1 MKPPALLSADH
12 VFSSET
18 ELSVGHFFRNMSWNR
33 GWSTSSRGSSS
44 WDKNNSSGWN
54 NRDWQQ
60 GTDHPSVTSPPSQ
73 SSVPSGNVSIP
84 SSFAPGW
91 ECYDS
96 NSVSN
101 KKFFRNIQSTP
112 WSTKSGLAGK
122 DIADLR
128 VTELT
133 RKGLDDF
140 SLRCLSNGEFQSLVF
155 VRSISEAVFVSNL
168 LRHIRQD
175 RIDLDAAA
183 ANMHGPALPE
193 QKESARFMQPLL
205 GEVVSTIK
213 SHAPAPAASSSQS
226 PESAELA
233 KAKRKLQE
241 AGIALTPEKKPRA
254 AQNSPSS
261 TGPSL
266 PTKGTK
272 TPSQKMLEELTA
284 PPSAVPGSISN
295 EAVEKWLK
303 KHQSQFRGKA
313 FKKHVA
319 DICPV
324 FQASEATKQDL
335 AETAVRYGLQ
345 KKHADRMSFHNL
357 STFIGACQFQ
367 AA

>member
-1 MKPPALLSADH
+1 MAGNREPTILPA
-12 VFSSET
+12 
-18 ELSVGHFFRNMSWNR
+18 
-33 GWSTSSRGSSS
+33 
-44 WDKNNSSGWN
+44 
-54 NRDWQQ
+54 
-60 GTDHPSVTSPPSQ
+60 TSPPSQ

-84 SSFAPGW
+84 SSFAPDW

-101 KKFFRNIQSTP
+101 KKFFRNIQLTP

-122 DIADLR
+122 DIANLR

-175 RIDLDAAA
+175 RIDLDAVA
-183 ANMHGPALPE
+183 ANMHGPAPPD
-193 QKESARFMQPLL
+193 KHNESARFMQPLL
-205 GEVVSTIK
+205 GEVVSTIR
-213 SHAPAPAASSSQS
+213 SHALHLRRRAPRV

-241 AGIALTPEKKPRA
+241 AGIALTPEKKTRA

-266 PTKGTK
+266 PSKETK
-272 TPSQKMLEELTA
+272 TSAEEILEKELTA
-284 PPSAVPGSISN
+284 PPSAVPGSTSN
-295 EAVEKWLK
+295 GAVEKWLK
-303 KHQSQFRGKA
+303 KHQSQFRGQASA

-319 DICPV
+319 DVCSV
-324 FQASEATKQDL
+324 FQASETTKQDL

-345 KKHADRMSFHNL
+345 KKLADRMSFHNL